1 MISEFRLFTRNA
13 VTKAKSVVENS
24 DEPADPEG
32 GGGFA
37 EWVMLALQ
45 AIRIELGKSY
55 RQTIDLLSEMPGI
68 LEELGLT
75 RLPHF
80 TVLRDWFEKIPM
92 ETCRAFL
99 GETAEKRTGHAAI
112 DSTGFDRDQP
122 SRHYA
127 QRAHY
132 RVRSLKVTALVDV
145 NTLYVTD
152 VHVSAKLPSDFRVG
166 PQVTRR
172 NAGDLLS
179 VAADR
184 GYDDK
189 AFRDELRASGIRPLI
204 KHRIYWSLDH
214 AHNARM
220 DRDRYN
226 RRWMV
231 ETVFSSIKRTLGAAV
246 RARTWHLEF
255 REMVLKCIVYN
266 LRRSVRYP

>member
-1 MISEFRLFTRNA
+1 MTSEFRLFTRES
-13 VTKAKSVVENS
+13 VTKAKNVVENP

-37 EWVMLALQ
+37 EWAMLTLQ
-45 AIRIELGKSY
+45 ALRIELGKSY

-68 LEELGLT
+68 LEEIGLT

-80 TVLRDWFEKIPM
+80 TVLRGWFEQISMK
-92 ETCRAFL
+92 TYRAFL
-99 GETAEKRTGHAAI
+99 GESAEKRTGHAAI

-132 RVRSLKVTALVDV
+132 HVRTLKVTALVDV
-145 NTLYVTD
+145 ETLYVTD
-152 VHVSAKLPSDFRVG
+152 VHVSTKTPSDFRIG

-189 AFRDELRASGIRPLI
+189 AFRDELRANGIRPLI
-204 KHRIYWSLDH
+204 KHRIYWALDH

-231 ETVFSSIKRTLGAAV
+231 ETVFSSLKRTLGSAV
-246 RARTWHLEF
+246 RARSWHLEF
-255 REMVLKCIVYN
+255 REMVLKCAVYN
-266 LRRSVRYP
+266 LRRTVRYP